1 MKKKYFINANIID
14 PHNSLNEMGG
24 LIIDENGK
32 IEAIGK
38 KVNTNNIPT
47 REKIINLNG
56 KYIFPG
62 LVDMRV
68 FVGEPGYEYKENFRT
83 LSEAALSGGVTSVVT
98 MPNTNPVIDN
108 VSIVDFLRL
117 RGKDKSKINIFPTA
131 ALTIGTVGENMTE
144 FGLLQSKGII
154 GFTDGVK
161 TIQNPRIMNRI
172 MNSASDLKSLIIQ
185 HAEDAELSK
194 DGMINDG
201 IIATKLGLQGIP
213 ISAELLIIE
222 RDLTLLEYNNCRY
235 HISQIS
241 SANSVDIIRER
252 KSKIDFSCGVSIN
265 NLSLN
270 ENDIGDFKTF
280 LKLSPPLRTETD
292 RNALVQ
298 GLNDETIEI
307 LVNQSLL
314 QAEMG
319 CDVLAPSDMMDGRIG
334 KIRKALDKNKYQSV
348 QILSYAAKYASS
360 FYGPFRDAVGSKG
373 ALKGDKKT
381 YQMDYRN
388 SDESLREV
396 ALDIK
401 EGADMVMVKPG
412 MPYLDIIRSIKDKF
426 KLPVLAYQVSGE
438 YSLIE
443 NAIRKKMINKD
454 AVYESLV
461 AFKRAGANA
470 IVSYYADRLDKI
482 I

>member
-14 PHNSLNEMGG
+14 PYNSLNETGG

-32 IEAIGK
+32 IEGVGK
-38 KVNTNNIPT
+38 KVNTNNIPS
-47 REKIINLNG
+47 REKVIDLKG
-56 KYIFPG
+56 KHIFPG

-68 FVGEPGYEYKENFRT
+68 FVGEPGFEYKENFRT

-108 VSIVDFLRL
+108 VSIVDFLRR
-117 RGKDKSKINIFPTA
+117 RGRDKSKINIFPTA
-131 ALTIGTVGENMTE
+131 ALTVNTDGENMTE
-144 FGLLQSKGII
+144 FGLLQGKGII

-172 MNSASDLKSLIIQ
+172 MNSASDLNSLIIQ

-213 ISAELLIIE
+213 VSAELLILE

-241 SANSVDIIRER
+241 SASSIEIIRER
-252 KSKIDFSCGVSIN
+252 KSKVNFSCGVSIN

-280 LKLSPPLRTETD
+280 LKLSPPLRTEDD

-298 GLNDETIEI
+298 GLVDETIDVIVSDHKPEDEENKR
-307 LVNQSLL
+307 LTFA
-314 QAEMG
+314 QAETG
-319 CDVLAPSDMMDGRIG
+319 ASGIETLLPLSLELYHNGSVKLETI
-334 KIRKALDKNKYQSV
+334 IKALTSSPAKILKINKGNLSIGNDADFCIVDINKPWVVRKEKLISKSKNTP
-348 QILSYAAKYASS
+348 IE
-360 FYGPFRDAVGSKG
+360 
-373 ALKGDKKT
+373 DKKL
-381 YQMDYRN
+381 QG
-388 SDESLREV
+388 
-396 ALDIK
+396 K
-401 EGADMVMVKPG
+401 VMNTFVNG
-412 MPYLDIIRSIKDKF
+412 EELF
-426 KLPVLAYQVSGE
+426 KAE
-438 YSLIE
+438 
-443 NAIRKKMINKD
+443 
-454 AVYESLV
+454 
-461 AFKRAGANA
+461 
-470 IVSYYADRLDKI
+470 
-482 I
+482 